1 MIKLKLEKLKAG
13 MILAKAVYNHQELLL
28 LEAGAKLKEKNIR
41 MFKSWGVSSVWIKG
55 DSPASGACNQ
65 TSQTE
70 SVTTIGAELNQKF
83 ADVMDDPIMVSIKQ
97 AAGRVLSKHLEEQ
110 GEDE

>member
-1 MIKLKLEKLKAG
+1 MINLELDKLKAG

-41 MFKSWGVSSVWIKG
+41 MFKSWGVSAVWVRG
-55 DSPASGACNQ
+55 DSPQAEARNQ
-65 TSQTE
+65 TSKAE
-70 SVTTIGAELNQKF
+70 SATAIESELNQKF
-83 ADVMDDPIMVSIKQ
+83 ADVMDDPIMASIKQ
-97 AAGRVLSKHLEEQ
+97 AAGRVLNKHLEEQ